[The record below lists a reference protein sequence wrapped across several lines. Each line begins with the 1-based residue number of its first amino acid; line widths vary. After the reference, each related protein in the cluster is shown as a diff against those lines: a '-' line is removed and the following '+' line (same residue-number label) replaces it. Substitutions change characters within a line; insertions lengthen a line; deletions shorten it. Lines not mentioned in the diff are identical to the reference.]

1 MTDTMTPFLTTTYD
15 TGGVAKASPEVTV
28 PPERARTTEA
38 LAAFAGGQDNAP
50 FLADFTS
57 AVLTHA
63 QCGRHLFRSVA
74 GRTRNPML
82 QRRYQKFAEQ
92 AERTIV
98 RLQQLVAE
106 LGGEPGYVSPSA
118 RATEK
123 LDQGALEATFILDG
137 SLDILTRELAMLDA
151 VVIAFTVD
159 DSNWQLLA
167 EIADGLDGAPRDTV
181 RAVVETVQP
190 DVTANHAWAI
200 QTRKRIVLMQAK
212 HPVMAGVQATAE
224 AALDWFKGLLA
235 DDDTGTS

>member
-1 MTDTMTPFLTTTYD
+1 MTTITPYLTTTYD

-28 PPERARTTEA
+28 PPDRARTTEA
-38 LAAFAGGQDNAP
+38 FAAFAGGQDNAP
-50 FLADFTS
+50 FLADFVS

-74 GRTRNPML
+74 GRTQNPML
-82 QRRYQKFAEQ
+82 KRRYEKFAEQ

-98 RLQQLVAE
+98 RLQDLITE

-151 VVIAFTVD
+151 VVLAFTVD
-159 DSNWQLLA
+159 NSNWELLT
-167 EIADGLDGAPRDTV
+167 EIGGELDGPAGEAISQVV
-181 RAVVETVQP
+181 RVVQP
-190 DVTANHAWAI
+190 DVAANTAWAM

-224 AALDWFKGLLA
+224 AALDWFKGLFN
-235 DDDTGTS
+235 DDPT

>member
-1 MTDTMTPFLTTTYD
+1 MTTITPYLTTTYD

-28 PPERARTTEA
+28 PPDRARPTEA
-38 LAAFAGGQDNAP
+38 FAAFAGGQDNAP
-50 FLADFTS
+50 FLADFVS

-74 GRTRNPML
+74 GRTQNPML
-82 QRRYQKFAEQ
+82 KRRYEKFAEQ

-98 RLQQLVAE
+98 RLQELITE

-151 VVIAFTVD
+151 VVLAFTVD
-159 DSNWQLLA
+159 NSNWELLT
-167 EIADGLDGAPRDTV
+167 EIGGELDGPAGEAISQVV
-181 RAVVETVQP
+181 RVVQP
-190 DVTANHAWAI
+190 DVAANTAWAM

-224 AALDWFKGLLA
+224 AALDWFKGLFN
-235 DDDTGTS
+235 DDPT

>member
-1 MTDTMTPFLTTTYD
+1 MTTITPYLTTTYD

-28 PPERARTTEA
+28 PPDRARTTEA
-38 LAAFAGGQDNAP
+38 FAAFAGGQDNAP
-50 FLADFTS
+50 FLADFVS

-74 GRTRNPML
+74 GRTQNPML
-82 QRRYQKFAEQ
+82 KRRYEKFAEQ

-98 RLQQLVAE
+98 RLQELITE

-151 VVIAFTVD
+151 VVLAFTVD
-159 DSNWQLLA
+159 NSNWELLT
-167 EIADGLDGAPRDTV
+167 EIGGGLDGPAGEAISQVV
-181 RAVVETVQP
+181 RVVQP
-190 DVTANHAWAI
+190 DVAANTAWAM

-224 AALDWFKGLLA
+224 AALDWFKGLFS
-235 DDDTGTS
+235 DDPT